1 MPVVTLVT
9 ELDATQA
16 FVMQYLVIYDWHSA
30 ALEKYKRCLFPAD
43 FLWHLNA
50 VSETFQPKHERRY
63 RCQLFYLRDPIFFQM
78 VLSASAVSWK

>member
-1 MPVVTLVT
+1 MPVVTLMT

-30 ALEKYKRCLFPAD
+30 ALEKYKRSFSRRFSMAS
-43 FLWHLNA
+43 NA

-63 RCQLFYLRDPIFFQM
+63 RCQLFYLRDPIFSQM

>member
-43 FLWHLNA
+43 FQWHLMQFLKPFSLSMREDID
-50 VSETFQPKHERRY
+50 VSY
-63 RCQLFYLRDPIFFQM
+63 SI
-78 VLSASAVSWK
+78 